1 MSTEPGSSPLRP
13 KEIDRHRLE
22 TFLAVAELSS
32 LTQAA
37 QVLNQSQPSVSQSI
51 RSLERSFHTKLFER
65 VGRGIELTAS
75 GHALVPAARRI
86 LESLD
91 GATQA
96 VARVRSLETANLV
109 IATVASL
116 GLLPVAALAGAMAR
130 RHPGTQ
136 LHLSAPGGSRQ
147 VIDAVRRGTAEIG
160 ICQQTDDA
168 SNLVRHP
175 LGTEDIVALV
185 PPGWPRPPRGVIR
198 LEELADEPLV
208 LPGPSNVIRTLI
220 EDAFRDLGSRPR
232 LGVEVE
238 GTGVVA
244 LVAEGMGPT
253 FLSSYI
259 ARHTAPP
266 GTTVWPIS
274 PAITQSIELV
284 HRRGDLTPAAGRF
297 VQLALERPW
306 PPDFSEQ
313 PTISGPEETACDGEH
328 GVLEA

>member
-1 MSTEPGSSPLRP
+1 MSAENGHSSLRP
-13 KEIDRHRLE
+13 GEIDRHRLE
-22 TFLAVAELSS
+22 TFLTVADLRN

-37 QVLNQSQPSVSQSI
+37 QVLQRSQPSVSQSI
-51 RSLERSFHTKLFER
+51 RSLERSLHTQLFER
-65 VGRGIELTAS
+65 AGRGIDLTAS
-75 GHALVPAARRI
+75 GRALVPAARRI
-86 LESLD
+86 LESMD
-91 GATQA
+91 SATQA
-96 VARVRSLETANLV
+96 VAQVRRLETATLV

-136 LHLSAPGGSRQ
+136 LHLSAPGGSQQ

-175 LGTEDIVALV
+175 LGTEDVVALV
-185 PPGWPRPPRGVIR
+185 PPGWRPPPGGVIR
-198 LEELADEPLV
+198 LEDLADEPLV
-208 LPGPSNVIRTLI
+208 LPGPSNVIRTLV
-220 EDAFRDLGSRPR
+220 EHAFRDLGLRPR

-253 FLSSYI
+253 FLSSDI

-284 HRRGDLTPAAGRF
+284 HRRSDLTPAAGRF
-297 VQLALERPW
+297 VQLALARPW
-306 PPDFSEQ
+306 PPDFSDS
-313 PTISGPEETACDGEH
+313 PADKSA
-328 GVLEA
+328 

>member
-1 MSTEPGSSPLRP
+1 MSTETGSSTLRP
-13 KEIDRHRLE
+13 GEIDRHRLE
-22 TFLAVAELSS
+22 TFLTVAELRS

-65 VGRGIELTAS
+65 VGRGIDLTPS

-86 LESLD
+86 LESMD

-136 LHLSAPGGSRQ
+136 LHLSTPGGSRQ

-185 PPGWPRPPRGVIR
+185 PPGWPRPRRGVIR
-198 LEELADEPLV
+198 LEDLADEPLV
-208 LPGPSNVIRTLI
+208 LPGPSNVIRTLV
-220 EDAFRDLGSRPR
+220 EEAFRDLGLRPR

-266 GTTVWPIS
+266 GTTVWAIS
-274 PAITQSIELV
+274 PPITQSIELV

-306 PPDFSEQ
+306 PPDFSE
-313 PTISGPEETACDGEH
+313 PPAEDRAATA
-328 GVLEA
+328 